1 MPTRSSTAIWKGSI
15 GDGSGSMT
23 IGDGV
28 WEGAYSVPSRFEQG
42 DGTNPEE
49 LIGAAHA
56 GCFSMALAGIL
67 TRAGHEVRSISTTA
81 DVTVEKTGD
90 AWEIISIKLTTEG
103 DVEGIDADGFE
114 QAAADAK
121 ENCPVSKAL
130 RGVGEVSVET
140 SLAI

>member
-140 SLAI
+140 SLAS